1 MVKKG
6 VNKGLV
12 ITSKPIWGILISASL
27 ITLYFNPSLEDP
39 FNSPKLWI
47 LMISG
52 SWLSGYLITNKTTPG
67 SESKSVTKKINIIV
81 FGFVLFLL
89 ISSLLTDIKYTAF
102 FGEVQ
107 RRSGF
112 LCYLFLSIFLLAS
125 ARFFRINSI
134 NKLYYVTFFT
144 GSILAIYG
152 LLQNSGKDFIEWN
165 NPYNN
170 IIGTLGNPNFA
181 AAIMAVML
189 VISFSIIFISGI
201 NRYFKLANFILVL
214 FLIYTIYLSDA
225 RQGLVSL
232 AIGVGFFILV
242 LIVSLNKKI
251 GLLSFLLAI
260 FIAVLSIMGML
271 QMGPLKEYLYKSS
284 VSVRGFYWRA
294 GYQMFIDHPLTGVG
308 IDRYGVYFKQYRE
321 VQYPLNYGFNL
332 NSTNAHNVPIQF
344 FATGGIFVGIFYLL
358 SISFIFYRGIYAI
371 RKFTG
376 SERIKIAGIFSAWLT
391 YQAQSIISIDNTGL
405 SVWGWILGGIV
416 IGLSTSEEP
425 SDNSKYRSSHNITSK
440 QVSLNLGQPVISGFL
455 ALLAIIIS
463 SMLYR
468 GEDAT
473 FKARSIYPQNSQAV
487 SQAMAAEVFD
497 RTNKALRTPLIEPFY
512 KLKLADYLFAYSKN
526 TEAISVVDEL
536 LMSDPVNLDYL
547 SVRAGIAENAS
558 DWNKAIS
565 IRNLII
571 KHDPWNAVNYYKL
584 GLNYKKIEDFKNMNI
599 ALRKIISFAPNTAE
613 AASAKLEL
621 VS

>member
-1 MVKKG
+1 MLKKG
-6 VNKGLV
+6 ADKNL
-12 ITSKPIWGILISASL
+12 IIASKPTWLIVISASL

-52 SWLSGYLITNKTTPG
+52 SWLLGYLITNKINPE

-81 FGFVLFLL
+81 FGFVLSLL
-89 ISSLLTDIKYTAF
+89 ISSLLTDVKYTAF

-112 LCYLFLSIFLLAS
+112 ICYLFLSIFLLAS
-125 ARFFRINSI
+125 ARFFQINSI
-134 NKLYYVTFFT
+134 NKLYYANFFT

-152 LLQNSGKDFIEWN
+152 LVQNSGKDFVEWN
-165 NPYNN
+165 NPYNK

-181 AAIMAVML
+181 AAMMAVLL
-189 VISFSIIFISGI
+189 VISFSIMFISGI
-201 NRYFKLANFILVL
+201 NRYFKVANLILVL
-214 FLIYTIYLSDA
+214 LLIYAIYLSDA
-225 RQGLVSL
+225 RQGLISL
-232 AIGVGFFILV
+232 AIGVGFFV
-242 LIVSLNKKI
+242 LILIFRLNKVI
-251 GLLSFLLAI
+251 GLISFLLAI
-260 FIAVLSIMGML
+260 FIAILSIMGML
-271 QMGPLKEYLYKSS
+271 QMGPLKDYLYKSS

-294 GYQMFIDHPLTGVG
+294 GYQMFIDNPLTGVG
-308 IDRYGVYFKQYRE
+308 VDRYGVYFKQYRE

-332 NSTNAHNVPIQF
+332 NSTNAHNVPIQL
-344 FATGGIFVGIFYLL
+344 FATGGVFVGVFYLL
-358 SISFIFYRGIYAI
+358 SISFIFYRGVTAI
-371 RKFTG
+371 KKFTG
-376 SERIKIAGIFSAWLT
+376 SERIKIAGVFSAWLT

-405 SVWGWILGGIV
+405 SVWGWILGGAI
-416 IGLSTSEEP
+416 IGLSTSEDP
-425 SDNSKYRSSHNITSK
+425 NDNFKYRNNHKITSK

-455 ALLAIIIS
+455 ALIAIIIS

-473 FKARSIYPQNSQAV
+473 FKARSIYPQDSQAV

-526 TEAISVVDEL
+526 TEAILVVDEL
-536 LMSDPVNLDYL
+536 LRSDPVNLDYL

-558 DWNKAIS
+558 DWNKAIG

-584 GLNYKKIEDFKNMNI
+584 ALNYKKVEDITNMNI
-599 ALRKIISFAPNTAE
+599 ALRKIISFAPNTPE

>member
-1 MVKKG
+1 
-6 VNKGLV
+6 
-12 ITSKPIWGILISASL
+12 
-27 ITLYFNPSLEDP
+27 
-39 FNSPKLWI
+39 
-47 LMISG
+47 
-52 SWLSGYLITNKTTPG
+52 
-67 SESKSVTKKINIIV
+67 
-81 FGFVLFLL
+81 
-89 ISSLLTDIKYTAF
+89 
-102 FGEVQ
+102 
-107 RRSGF
+107 
-112 LCYLFLSIFLLAS
+112 
-125 ARFFRINSI
+125 
-134 NKLYYVTFFT
+134 LYYATFFT
-144 GSILAIYG
+144 GSALAIYG
-152 LLQNSGKDFIEWN
+152 LIQNSGKDFIKWN

-181 AAIMAVML
+181 AAMMAVML

-201 NRYFKLANFILVL
+201 NRYFKLANLILVL
-214 FLIYTIYLSDA
+214 FLIYVIYLSNA

-260 FIAVLSIMGML
+260 FIAALSILGML
-271 QMGPLKEYLYKSS
+271 QVGPLKEYLYKSS

-308 IDRYGVYFKQYRE
+308 VDRYGVYFKQYRE

-332 NSTNAHNVPIQF
+332 NSTNAHNVPIQL

-358 SISFIFYRGIYAI
+358 TISFIFYRGIYAI
-371 RKFTG
+371 KKFAG

-391 YQAQSIISIDNTGL
+391 YQAQSIISIDNTGI
-405 SVWGWILGGIV
+405 SVWGWILGGII

-425 SDNSKYRSSHNITSK
+425 NNILQYRNNHKMTSK
-440 QVSLNLGQPVISGFL
+440 QISLSLGQPVISGFL

-473 FKARSIYPQNSQAV
+473 FKTRSIYPQNSQAV
-487 SQAMAAEVFD
+487 SQAMATEVFD
-497 RTNKALRTPLIEPFY
+497 RTNKSLNTPLIEPYY

-526 TEAISVVDEL
+526 IEAISVVDEL
-536 LMSDPVNLDYL
+536 LRSDPVNLDYL

-565 IRNLII
+565 IRILII
-571 KHDPWNAVNYYKL
+571 KHDPWNATNYYRL
-584 GLNYKKIEDFKNMNI
+584 GLNYKQIKDFKNMNI
-599 ALRKIISFAPNTAE
+599 MREKIISFAPNTAE
-613 AASAKLEL
+613 AASAKSEL

>member
-6 VNKGLV
+6 VDKGLI

-67 SESKSVTKKINIIV
+67 SESKSVTKKINVSV

-134 NKLYYVTFFT
+134 NKLYYATFFT

-152 LLQNSGKDFIEWN
+152 LLQNSGKDFIKWN

-181 AAIMAVML
+181 AAMMAVML

-201 NRYFKLANFILVL
+201 NRYFKLANLILVL
-214 FLIYTIYLSDA
+214 FLIYVIYLSNA

-232 AIGVGFFILV
+232 VIGVGFFILV
-242 LIVSLNKKI
+242 LIVNLNKKI

-271 QMGPLKEYLYKSS
+271 QVGPLKEYLYKSS

-308 IDRYGVYFKQYRE
+308 VDRYGVYFKQYRE
-321 VQYPLNYGFNL
+321 VQYPLNYGFSL
-332 NSTNAHNVPIQF
+332 NSTNAHNVPIQL

-358 SISFIFYRGIYAI
+358 TISFIFYRGIYAI
-371 RKFTG
+371 KKFAG

-405 SVWGWILGGIV
+405 SVWGWILGGVI

-425 SDNSKYRSSHNITSK
+425 NNNLQYRDNHKMTSK
-440 QVSLNLGQPVISGFL
+440 QISLNLGQPVISGFL
-455 ALLAIIIS
+455 ALLAIILS

-468 GEDAT
+468 GEDTT
-473 FKARSIYPQNSQAV
+473 FKTRSIYPQNSQAV

-512 KLKLADYLFAYSKN
+512 KLKLADYF
-526 TEAISVVDEL
+526 
-536 LMSDPVNLDYL
+536 
-547 SVRAGIAENAS
+547 
-558 DWNKAIS
+558 
-565 IRNLII
+565 
-571 KHDPWNAVNYYKL
+571 
-584 GLNYKKIEDFKNMNI
+584 
-599 ALRKIISFAPNTAE
+599 RKRD
-613 AASAKLEL
+613 
-621 VS
+621 